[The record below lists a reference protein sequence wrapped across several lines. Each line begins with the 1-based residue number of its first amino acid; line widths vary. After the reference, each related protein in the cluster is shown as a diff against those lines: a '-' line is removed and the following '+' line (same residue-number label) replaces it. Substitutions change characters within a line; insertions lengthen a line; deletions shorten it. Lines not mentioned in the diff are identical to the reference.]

1 MAVAG
6 SGLYPTLTVFH
17 GAMGSPVGTANTICS
32 FAYEFVKEG
41 FLRLYLLGAGFIKG
55 GVSAFAVDA

>member
-1 MAVAG
+1 MAVEG
-6 SGLYPTLTVFH
+6 SESCPTLTGFH

-32 FAYEFVKEG
+32 FAYELVEEG
-41 FLRLYLLGAGFIKG
+41 FLRLYLFGTGFIEG